1 MAHSFSQYRSDS
13 ILKTVVA
20 PMEVK
25 FLKYFEKISHVYCFA
40 TIFDP
45 RKKLD
50 GLKIALEGIGD
61 ALEMDYSDAFNPAKE
76 DLFKIFGYYYKK
88 YGEGDIDSHDNELD
102 ADTLDTSL
110 TARLWKKAKGKEPST
125 SSTSQRWNPNA
136 ELNHYLSTN
145 FAGADHALR
154 GEKVKLVEWWRD
166 H

>member
-88 YGEGDIDSHDNELD
+88 I
-102 ADTLDTSL
+102 
-110 TARLWKKAKGKEPST
+110 W
-125 SSTSQRWNPNA
+125 
-136 ELNHYLSTN
+136 
-145 FAGADHALR
+145 
-154 GEKVKLVEWWRD
+154 
-166 H
+166 